1 MNFISRYRKY
11 SLIAI
16 ILLTGFIIFKEITPF
31 MGGLLGALT
40 IYVLVR
46 GQMNFL
52 VEQRKLKRAL
62 AASVILAETILFF
75 LIPLTLIVLVVV
87 DKAGDININP
97 QQIIQPIAEFAT
109 NLEKKTGYELLKIEN
124 ITGLINQIPRIGQTL
139 MNGISSFFL
148 NIIVLLFVLYFM
160 LTGNHRM
167 EKFVYDILPF
177 SDNNKKEVLRESKL
191 IVTSNAIGI
200 PLLGIIQGFI
210 AMAGYLVFG
219 TPSPIFFGFLT
230 CIATILPVIG
240 TAIVWVP
247 LVIYLAITGE
257 WGSAIGLLAYGLFI
271 ITQIDN
277 LIRFVLQKKMADIHP
292 LITIFGVVIG
302 FSLFG
307 FMGVIFGPLLL
318 SMFFLC
324 FNIFKKEYL
333 DKAPLN

>member
-1 MNFISRYRKY
+1 
-11 SLIAI
+11 
-16 ILLTGFIIFKEITPF
+16 
-31 MGGLLGALT
+31 MGGLLGAFT
-40 IYVLVR
+40 IYILVR
-46 GQMNFL
+46 GQMKFL
-52 VEQRKLKRAL
+52 VQERRFKRAL
-62 AASVILAETILFF
+62 AASIILVEVILFF
-75 LIPLTLIVLVVV
+75 LIPLTLIVLILV
-87 DKAGDININP
+87 DKFGDININP
-97 QQIIQPIAEFAT
+97 QQIIAPIEAWIAKIEQR
-109 NLEKKTGYELLKIEN
+109 TGYDLFKTEN
-124 ITGLINQIPRIGQTL
+124 LSGLINKIPVVGQYL
-139 MNGISSFFL
+139 MNSISSLFI

-160 LTGNHRM
+160 LTGSKRM
-167 EKFVYDILPF
+167 EKYLYDILPF
-177 SDNNKKEVLRESKL
+177 DEENKREVVHETKL

-200 PLLGIIQGFI
+200 PLLGMIQGVI
-210 AMAGYLVFG
+210 AMGGYYVFN

-247 LVIYLAITGE
+247 IVIYLAAIGE
-257 WGSAIGLLAYGLFI
+257 WGNAIGLLAYGSLI

-277 LIRFVLQKKMADIHP
+277 LIRFMLQKKMADIHP

-333 DKAPLN
+333 DKNR